1 VFSFLF
7 NSWLDLEIGLA
18 GDKVERLVERGTFC
32 RVRANTCSTLRLGF
46 APGGAHLRVQ
56 NQPPSGVIGVR
67 TRKPAD
73 RAASCERRHLQAPDL
88 STFDGRIATGRGDNG
103 YRGLGSG
110 PGELA

>member
-1 VFSFLF
+1 MLYAPTGVRP
-7 NSWLDLEIGLA
+7 G
-18 GDKVERLVERGTFC
+18 RGAFT
-32 RVRANTCSTLRLGF
+32 
-46 APGGAHLRVQ
+46 GGK
-56 NQPPSGVIGVR
+56 PTPSGGIGVR